1 MNVSLFGQTPA
12 ITVLDNRGLY
22 ARNITYHRHPDTPE
36 ETDERIMR
44 HQYNTGGFLTQSSD
58 PRLYGFGQAN
68 FIYRNDLSGHV
79 LRAQS
84 ADAGIS
90 VTLNDIAGRIRMAGS
105 SIRVD
110 DKGREDISQAVFR
123 TRQYEGNTLPGRPL
137 SVTEITADGISR
149 VSERFV
155 YAKNSQAEK
164 DVNLAGECTH
174 HYDQA
179 GLLQTNS
186 MSVSNVALSV
196 SRRLLKDADNPAT
209 AADWQGDTIT
219 AWNVRLDEVRH
230 TTLSTVDATTSVLTT
245 LDAAGNRQ
253 RVAYDI
259 AGMLKESW
267 LTLKNAE
274 EQVIVKSLTYSAAGQ
289 KLREEH
295 GNGVVTTYFYE
306 ATTQRLTGMKTERP
320 AGHAAGAKVLQDLR
334 YAYDPVGNVTTV
346 SNDAEETRFWRNQR
360 VKPENAYTYD
370 SLYQLVKATGREMA
384 NAGQQ
389 SSHFSS
395 SPLALPADNSAYT
408 LYTRTYTYDTAGNLT
423 EIRHSA
429 PATNT
434 YYTTSITVS
443 NRSNRGVL
451 STLTNNPEEVEA
463 WFTAAGYQMQLQPGQ
478 DLTWTPQGELL
489 TVTTVLRDA
498 GDNDG
503 ENYRYDSMSQ
513 RILKVSKRKTGDTQQ
528 TQHVTYLP
536 GLEQRLSLTGST
548 GTESRHTIIV
558 GEAGR
563 AQVRILHWESGL
575 PAGMTNDQ
583 VRYSIDNLTGSSGL
597 ELDGQGEIIS
607 LEEYYPYGGTAL
619 WAARSQIEA
628 EYKTVRYSGKERDA
642 TGLYYYGYRYY
653 QPWAG
658 RWLSADPAGP
668 VDGLNLFRMNRN
680 NPVTFYDSDG
690 KKPVAGN
697 DDYKIIVDTDV
708 KELFRA
714 DGRSPEEI
722 VKAGGFSNAVSIHDA
737 GTLGQYHN
745 GEAAEPIIYTAETA
759 LGMKDFANQM
769 PGEKYFYQIDAV
781 NLRVA
786 SYEKNFATLTARKN
800 LVQHLKQQKSLMDKI
815 LNEGWETMDE
825 KTLRD
830 KISDVSNP
838 ESWRSLTT
846 GVNEAHVIGEPEQLL
861 TAAQLSQGE
870 NSPII
875 PLDRITVIGKRSEGI
890 WSDKGKHIKLASMQ
904 AGSEPAAN
912 LSPKSRRRVLSHAD

>member
-105 SIRVD
+105 SIRID

-295 GNGVVTTYFYE
+295 GNGIVTTYFYE

-370 SLYQLVKATGREMA
+370 SLYQLVKPPDARWLMPVSKAVIFHPAPLPFLPITQRIPFIPA
-384 NAGQQ
+384 PTPTI
-389 SSHFSS
+389 
-395 SPLALPADNSAYT
+395 PLAT
-408 LYTRTYTYDTAGNLT
+408 
-423 EIRHSA
+423 
-429 PATNT
+429 
-434 YYTTSITVS
+434 
-443 NRSNRGVL
+443 
-451 STLTNNPEEVEA
+451 
-463 WFTAAGYQMQLQPGQ
+463 
-478 DLTWTPQGELL
+478 
-489 TVTTVLRDA
+489 
-498 GDNDG
+498 
-503 ENYRYDSMSQ
+503 
-513 RILKVSKRKTGDTQQ
+513 
-528 TQHVTYLP
+528 
-536 GLEQRLSLTGST
+536 
-548 GTESRHTIIV
+548 
-558 GEAGR
+558 
-563 AQVRILHWESGL
+563 
-575 PAGMTNDQ
+575 
-583 VRYSIDNLTGSSGL
+583 
-597 ELDGQGEIIS
+597 
-607 LEEYYPYGGTAL
+607 
-619 WAARSQIEA
+619 
-628 EYKTVRYSGKERDA
+628 
-642 TGLYYYGYRYY
+642 
-653 QPWAG
+653 
-658 RWLSADPAGP
+658 
-668 VDGLNLFRMNRN
+668 
-680 NPVTFYDSDG
+680 
-690 KKPVAGN
+690 
-697 DDYKIIVDTDV
+697 
-708 KELFRA
+708 
-714 DGRSPEEI
+714 
-722 VKAGGFSNAVSIHDA
+722 
-737 GTLGQYHN
+737 
-745 GEAAEPIIYTAETA
+745 
-759 LGMKDFANQM
+759 
-769 PGEKYFYQIDAV
+769 
-781 NLRVA
+781 
-786 SYEKNFATLTARKN
+786 
-800 LVQHLKQQKSLMDKI
+800 
-815 LNEGWETMDE
+815 
-825 KTLRD
+825 
-830 KISDVSNP
+830 
-838 ESWRSLTT
+838 
-846 GVNEAHVIGEPEQLL
+846 
-861 TAAQLSQGE
+861 
-870 NSPII
+870 
-875 PLDRITVIGKRSEGI
+875 
-890 WSDKGKHIKLASMQ
+890 
-904 AGSEPAAN
+904 
-912 LSPKSRRRVLSHAD
+912 